1 MVTFNHLIV
10 ELNTIL
16 NLMASYRLTESELML
31 VYLTFLAQDEQGSHT
46 EYFVKW
52 LSNGG
57 QERLRPLFESLK
69 EKGIIKKNYN
79 PDSYIP
85 NEIEFNK
92 NFLKSWVK
100 NTGELGQEL
109 FDAYPPFLPAGG
121 KLLPLRNISKKYY
134 SLEEFFFA
142 YSVAIKHNVDT
153 HKEVM
158 ELLEWGKENNLI
170 SYSILEF
177 LASRKWLELKEL
189 RNNGIGGNSVTVD
202 SIYLDD

>member
-1 MVTFNHLIV
+1 MIN
-10 ELNTIL
+10 
-16 NLMASYRLTESELML
+16 YGLTESELML
-31 VYLTFLAQDEQGSHT
+31 IYLTFLAQDEQGGHT

-92 NFLKSWVK
+92 NFLKSWAK
-100 NTGELGQEL
+100 NTGEMGREL
-109 FDAYPPFLPAGG
+109 FEAYPAFLPANG
-121 KLLPLRNISKKYY
+121 KLLPLRNIAKKFC
-134 SLEEFFFA
+134 SLEEFYFH
-142 YSVAIKHNVDT
+142 YSTSIKHSKDQ
-153 HKEVM
+153 HAEVM

-170 SYSILEF
+170 NYSLLEF
-177 LASRKWLELKEL
+177 VASHKWLELKEL
-189 RNNGIGGNSVTVD
+189 RDNGIGGQTVTVD